1 LPGRDARKAW
11 RPASIKNTVESVCA
25 ISGCLEDE
33 LKRGPFDCL
42 AEMFTTTNLCDSIDW
57 LGQRG
62 LLRQGIQRI
71 LGSILALAKQF
82 PNLDSGQVRKHI
94 KQIPR
99 EPNHLMRGRKQ
110 EKSLPYDALS
120 EIPGKLQKLIDAGGL
135 SKLDVAWI
143 LHDKALISTLHELL
157 LRQLNLRECK
167 MPNLVWEPLNE
178 KMLRNLIIP
187 DSVRA
192 AYNADPSHTR
202 KFMMLKY
209 KEEETK
215 GKRAQ
220 TEVLS
225 LDLAATL
232 QAYLDVRQWL
242 LEQINAKKLKL
253 EPDRGTLFFNRHG
266 RALKEHNLRSH
277 VMRLTRNYAGKA
289 IPPHL
294 WRDIYAQHF
303 RILLAIGVENDPEK
317 LPKRFWHI
325 DQPTTD
331 KYSHLDKALPG
342 IAMLNQ
348 QYRASQQT
356 LRKETSLQL
365 VQPELRKERAA

>member
-1 LPGRDARKAW
+1 
-11 RPASIKNTVESVCA
+11 
-25 ISGCLEDE
+25 
-33 LKRGPFDCL
+33 
-42 AEMFTTTNLCDSIDW
+42 
-57 LGQRG
+57 
-62 LLRQGIQRI
+62 
-71 LGSILALAKQF
+71 
-82 PNLDSGQVRKHI
+82 
-94 KQIPR
+94 
-99 EPNHLMRGRKQ
+99 
-110 EKSLPYDALS
+110 
-120 EIPGKLQKLIDAGGL
+120 
-135 SKLDVAWI
+135 
-143 LHDKALISTLHELL
+143 
-157 LRQLNLRECK
+157 

-294 WRDIYAQHF
+294 CGISTHSISGTACNWCRKRPRKAAQKV
-303 RILLAIGVENDPEK
+303 LA
-317 LPKRFWHI
+317 
-325 DQPTTD
+325 
-331 KYSHLDKALPG
+331 
-342 IAMLNQ
+342 
-348 QYRASQQT
+348 YRSAYH
-356 LRKETSLQL
+356 
-365 VQPELRKERAA
+365 